1 MLFILP
7 KKPFFTQDTQVFVI
21 FFSTFLLY
29 WQLATEF
36 VGEAQS
42 RAQNI
47 VNTTLFRQ
55 GPS

>member
-47 VNTTLFRQ
+47 ANTTLFRQ